1 MFNKD
6 ISFRSGEAY
15 TPRGIAKLINRIT
28 ITNEK
33 GLVYDPF
40 CGCGNL
46 LLNVPTNENIEVC
59 GEEENGNLYDICMT
73 NLFYMM

>member
-1 MFNKD
+1 M
-6 ISFRSGEAY
+6 
-15 TPRGIAKLINRIT
+15 
-28 ITNEK
+28 
-33 GLVYDPF
+33 VYDPF

-73 NLFYMM
+73 NLFLHDVKNDKIKLSEYSPNFEKEQYDYVISNPPFMEKS